1 MESVQSVIAGTLA
14 RSRLLTGPE
23 WAQASGAKRGSPMMH
38 RILEGAVFVAMVVAP
53 FVMIKLC
60 DLKESHKSR

>member
-1 MESVQSVIAGTLA
+1 
-14 RSRLLTGPE
+14 
-23 WAQASGAKRGSPMMH
+23 MMH